1 MSMGTYGI
9 VCLMLESYLA
19 SYAGRLYPGSS
30 STDTGSSLIDNVL
43 SGTAFLSHL
52 SPEPTTHLFVKPV
65 ESKNARLLSS
75 LIEGHEK
82 QQQASSYLSSNPI
95 EAKVML
101 ASAFAFYTGIF
112 HVQFYQLQNLKLKQF
127 QFLRS
132 LKIFKR

>member
-30 STDTGSSLIDNVL
+30 SIDIGSSLLDTVL
-43 SGTAFLSHL
+43 SGTTFLDHL
-52 SPEPTTHLFVKPV
+52 SPEPTSHLSVKPV

-82 QQQASSYLSSNPI
+82 QEQDATRYLSSNPT

-101 ASAFAFYTGIF
+101 ASAFAFYTGII
-112 HVQFYQLQNLKLKQF
+112 HVQFNEFQNTK
-127 QFLRS
+127 
-132 LKIFKR
+132 